1 MAEQDNP
8 IINDI
13 LCYISSARDTISRDK
28 IIINAFSYYTADDIK
43 TAKTL
48 ICTTTGERNVKRK
61 ECASE
66 PNVPRAD
73 IRDIC
78 TIFEKIESEGKNI
91 PKFVAGGFM
100 SFPPNGFEYLAP
112 MVCSLREEIAAM
124 KQEITNLRAAN
135 EADVRALNN
144 VNVIAQD
151 VCEIKALLTRGGQN
165 LSSRES
171 NRVSEPSASEA
182 VAAPGSAAQNSV
194 NNNNDELPENN
205 DDFVEV
211 SNRPYANALRRN
223 GLPSNPARR
232 QVPPPSRIGHHA
244 RISQNSMQNGEP
256 RNGQGRGR
264 NTQPSGGQRN
274 GQPRRDVIAG
284 RRGSNCAFAGSERVL
299 DIYVGGCVVSSTAEQ
314 ITEHCAAN
322 GVNAKKCE
330 LLQSTSEWSKSY
342 KISVAA
348 EDREKLLDPEL
359 WPRGVFV
366 RKFYRNRRRND

>member
-73 IRDIC
+73 MRDIC
-78 TIFEKIESEGKNI
+78 TIFEKLESEGKNI

-100 SFPPNGFEYLAP
+100 SFPANGFEYLAP

-223 GLPSNPARR
+223 GLPSNPARK
-232 QVPPPSRIGHHA
+232 QVPPARRIGHQA
-244 RISQNSMQNGEP
+244 R
-256 RNGQGRGR
+256 
-264 NTQPSGGQRN
+264 
-274 GQPRRDVIAG
+274 
-284 RRGSNCAFAGSERVL
+284 
-299 DIYVGGCVVSSTAEQ
+299 SS
-314 ITEHCAAN
+314 
-322 GVNAKKCE
+322 
-330 LLQSTSEWSKSY
+330 
-342 KISVAA
+342 
-348 EDREKLLDPEL
+348 
-359 WPRGVFV
+359 
-366 RKFYRNRRRND
+366 